1 MRGSPPPIP
10 ASAAEPGWKVLLA
23 LISLSL
29 SLLLWLNGLVDSLA
43 RPSVGDALNLH
54 QLELTALAGE
64 LLPPALQEPLVG
76 KDPRAELTRELKRQI
91 AASPLPAPA
100 VQRLEL
106 ALLERGREPVA
117 VASQLRELTA
127 MVEAPRRPL
136 LEALLEGRRTDLAEL
151 ERWLEP
157 WQAPTLV
164 AQLSCEQLGIPI
176 SACPAARSSRRLVLQ
191 LVGVSLLPLL
201 LLLLGSGLLL
211 RLAWLARRQRLPV
224 AAPLIGPPLSLVD
237 GTLLVAGGFVLLG
250 EVIVPQLLQAP
261 LSAIVA
267 LLPVDASLAQGVQV
281 LLLYLA
287 LMAAPLLILVLMLRG
302 RGPRPSQGWL
312 QWRWRPWRATLGPA
326 AGLVLMVLPAV
337 ALCGWLIDHFW
348 QDPGGS
354 NPMLDLVLRSPD
366 PRALACFAFTA
377 IVLAPL
383 FEEALFRGVLLPVV
397 GSRWGG
403 GAAVLISAAV
413 FALAHLSLSELVPLF
428 VLGVGLGWL
437 RWRSGRLGASV
448 LMHALWNSLTFLNLI
463 VLAA

>member
-23 LISLSL
+23 LISLGL

-64 LLPPALQEPLVG
+64 LLPPALREPLVG
-76 KDPRAELTRELKRQI
+76 RDPRAELARELKRQI
-91 AASPLPAPA
+91 AASPLPAPL

-106 ALLERGREPVA
+106 ALLERGREPLA
-117 VASQLRELTA
+117 VASQLRDLTE

-136 LEALLEGRRTDLAEL
+136 LEALREGRRADLAEL
-151 ERWLEP
+151 ERWLQP
-157 WQAPTLV
+157 WRAPTLV
-164 AQLSCEQLGIPI
+164 AQLSCEQLGVPT
-176 SACPAARSSRRLVLQ
+176 SACPVARSSRRLVLQ
-191 LVGVSLLPLL
+191 LLGVSLLPLL

-211 RLAWLARRQRLPV
+211 RLAWLAWRQRLPV
-224 AAPLIGPPLSLVD
+224 APPLLGPPLSLVD
-237 GTLLVAGGFVLLG
+237 VTLLVAGGFVLLG

-261 LSAIVA
+261 LTAIVA
-267 LLPVDASLAQGVQV
+267 LLPVEESLSQGVQV

-287 LMAAPLLILVLMLRG
+287 LMAAPLLILLLMLRG
-302 RGPRPSQGWL
+302 RGERPSQGWL
-312 QWRWRPWRATLGPA
+312 QWRWRPWRATAAPA
-326 AGLVLMVLPAV
+326 AVLVLMVLPAV
-337 ALCGWLIDHFW
+337 SLCGWLIDHFW
-348 QDPGGS
+348 SDPGGS

-383 FEEALFRGVLLPVV
+383 FEESLFRGVLLPVV

-428 VLGVGLGWL
+428 VLGLGLGWL